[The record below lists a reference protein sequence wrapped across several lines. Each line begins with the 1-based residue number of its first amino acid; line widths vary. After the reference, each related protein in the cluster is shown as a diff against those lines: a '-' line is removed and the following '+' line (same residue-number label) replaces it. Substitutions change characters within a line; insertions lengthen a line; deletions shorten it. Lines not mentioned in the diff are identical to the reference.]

1 MIERADFPNPG
12 INLVRPASPVEAT
25 IVKTELC
32 MNGKSASF
40 VRHIDVDLA
49 GTGLEGSFHAGQSL
63 AVIPP
68 GVRENGKP
76 EKARLY
82 SVSSPTHGADGEG
95 RVISLCV
102 KRVVDEY
109 RPQRPSDPESG
120 PLFLGKCSN
129 YLCDQGVGDR
139 ILVAGPSGRR
149 FVLPTNPGD
158 HQFVFLATGT
168 GIAPFRGFLLDLQRS
183 GALDAGVN
191 VSLLMGVA
199 YETDLLYHNEMVK
212 LAERYTNFNYQ
223 WICSRHPAGGMEK
236 KGYLP
241 KLLRASSPSLEI
253 LNEPSSLMYICGLA
267 GMQRGV
273 FEVLVE
279 AGLQKQFLRETTRG
293 ERIHLLPNARCMV
306 EVY

>member
-12 INLVRPASPVEAT
+12 INLVRPASPVEAK
-25 IVKTELC
+25 IVSTELC

-40 VRHIDVDLA
+40 VRHIDIDLA
-49 GTGLEGSFHAGQSL
+49 GTGLEGTFHAGQSL

-95 RVISLCV
+95 RIISLCV

-109 RPQRPSDPESG
+109 RQQKPSDPESG

-129 YLCDQGVGDR
+129 YLCDRVAGDK

-149 FVLPTNPGD
+149 FILPNNTGS
-158 HQFVFLATGT
+158 HHFVFLATGT
-168 GIAPFRGFLLDLQRS
+168 GIAPFRGFLLDLERS
-183 GALDAGVN
+183 GVLDSGVK

-199 YETDLLYHNEMVK
+199 YETDLLYHHELVR
-212 LAERYTNFNYQ
+212 LAERHSCFNYE
-223 WICSRHPAGGMEK
+223 WICSRHPVGETQE

-241 KLLRASSPSLEI
+241 MLLRKSNTSLEI
-253 LNEPSSLMYICGLA
+253 LNDPSSLMYICGLA

-293 ERIHLLPNARCMV
+293 ERIHLLPNPRCMV